1 MASIVEDFL
10 TAEEEQA
17 IIDAIRDAES
27 TTSGEIRVHLE
38 KHSDMPAIE
47 RAKELFH
54 LLKMDNT
61 KEENGVLI
69 YVGVDDH
76 QLAIIGDRGLNSQ
89 VPLDFWETTK
99 DKIID
104 QFRQGNFCE
113 GLIHGIQCTGEKLAH
128 FFPWEHGDTNELSD
142 EISTS

>member
-17 IIDAIRDAES
+17 VIQAIRDAEA

-38 KHSDMPAIE
+38 KHSDLPALD

-89 VPLDFWETTK
+89 VPKDFWETTK
-99 DKIID
+99 DKIIA
-104 QFRQGNFCE
+104 QFRKGRFQA
-113 GLIHGIQCTGEKLAH
+113 GLVDGVQCAGEKLAQ
-128 FFPWEHGDTNELSD
+128 FFPWKHGDTNELSD